1 MLYRVIIAGSRDFN
15 DIEKLTE
22 SCDSIISGF
31 ATDDKEAEI
40 VIISGGARGADKLA
54 EKYALAKGYKNEMMP
69 ADWNRFGKSAGYI
82 RNASMAQQA
91 TRRNGIGCLIAFWD
105 GESKGT
111 KHMID
116 TANKKKM
123 KVAVVRFR

>member
-15 DIEKLTE
+15 DIDKLTE

-54 EKYALAKGYKNEMMP
+54 EKYALAKGYKNEIMP

-82 RNASMAQQA
+82 RNAAMAQQA

-105 GESKGT
+105 GKSHGT
-111 KHMID
+111 QHMID
-116 TANKKKM
+116 IAEKKKM
-123 KVAVVRFR
+123 HVSIIGF